1 MKPVSSALWK
11 HFSLKDGK
19 CGCGGD
25 CLGGV
30 CELEC
35 VSGVCEWSV

>member
-19 CGCGGD
+19 CGCAGHS
-25 CLGGV
+25 LV
-30 CELEC
+30 EC
-35 VSGVCEWSV
+35 VSGVCELECGE